1 MGLEAFVSIFKHDG
15 QVLCLPFDVSSSLK
29 LIVMRFCMVIG
40 WGLSDADAG
49 HVGTVLSFFATGG
62 SLLDWASGVSDGVQ
76 NDGRCGF
83 AACTIGSQVNTE
95 YYTAVGLRFLPFPLP
110 ALSWL

>member
-83 AACTIGSQVNTE
+83 AALTLAS
-95 YYTAVGLRFLPFPLP
+95 
-110 ALSWL
+110 